1 MQPLRNQQILLTGA
15 SGGIGNAL
23 ARLLHSSGARVFITG
38 KNPDK
43 LSQCGNE
50 AGIRPEMQF
59 AADLSNNQ
67 EVQQLKQH
75 FFEQCTQIDT
85 LINLAGTGIIH
96 PIEQLTES
104 DLDRSLKDN
113 LYSAF
118 HLMQAFLPEMKK
130 TGTGLIIHTPGILG
144 KVPMAGAAA
153 YCASKYALVGLMQ
166 SIREELKRSSIR
178 ITQVYLGGTDSA
190 FWDTIDLKVQRD
202 KMVRTEEAAKAIWFL
217 CQQPDSGV
225 INELVLQPFN
235 HQAI

>member
-1 MQPLRNQQILLTGA
+1 MPTLRNQQILLTGA
-15 SGGIGNAL
+15 SGGIGTAL
-23 ARLLHSSGARVFITG
+23 AKLLQSSGARVFITG
-38 KNPDK
+38 KNAAK
-43 LSQCGNE
+43 LSQSGIE
-50 AGIRPEMQF
+50 AGIKADMQF
-59 AADLSNNQ
+59 VADLSTADA
-67 EVQQLKQH
+67 VHQLKNQ
-75 FFEQCTQIDT
+75 FFNQCSQIDT

-96 PIEQLTES
+96 PFEQLAVS

-130 TGTGLIIHTPGILG
+130 NGKGLIIHTPGILG

-153 YCASKYALVGLMQ
+153 YCASKYALVGMMQ
-166 SIREELKRSSIR
+166 SIREELKRTNLR
-178 ITQVYLGGTDSA
+178 ITQIYLGGTDSA
-190 FWDTIDLKVQRD
+190 FWDQIDLKVQRE
-202 KMVRTEEAAKAIWFL
+202 KMIRAEEAAKAIWFL